1 VGSSARRA
9 KVEAPTIDGKV
20 EVTVPP
26 GTKTGQ
32 RLRLRG
38 QGLNKRN
45 GGRGDEYVRLKIA
58 VPQQVSAEERRLYE
72 ELQRVSRF
80 NPRS

>member
-1 VGSSARRA
+1 VLGA
-9 KVEAPTIDGKV
+9 KVQAPTIDGKV